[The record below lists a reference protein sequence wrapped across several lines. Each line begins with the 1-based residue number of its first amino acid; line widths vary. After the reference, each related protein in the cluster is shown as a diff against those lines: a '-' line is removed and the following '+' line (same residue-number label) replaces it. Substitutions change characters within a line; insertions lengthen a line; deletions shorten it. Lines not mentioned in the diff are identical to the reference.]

1 MLLRKNDVR
10 FENDPDIQLLKNLD
24 SPTAIRLCLEY
35 VEYLEDLDTE
45 LEFTLTFY
53 FID

>member
-10 FENDPDIQLLKNLD
+10 CENDPDIQLLKNLD
-24 SPTAIRLCLEY
+24 APTAIRVCLEY
-35 VEYLEDLDTE
+35 VEFLENLDTE